1 MCFNHKTMG
10 FRKTMSYG
18 WSQVINASNMASM
31 IKKLNERPREGSN
44 TKDESAADI
53 QEQSGDSRSN

>member
-1 MCFNHKTMG
+1 MA